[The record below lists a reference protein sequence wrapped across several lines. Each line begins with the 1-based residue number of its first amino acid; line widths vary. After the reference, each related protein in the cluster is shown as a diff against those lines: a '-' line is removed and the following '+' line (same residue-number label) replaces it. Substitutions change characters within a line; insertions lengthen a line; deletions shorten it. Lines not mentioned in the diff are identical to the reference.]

1 MIIEKAV
8 LQRNQPR
15 STNVMWIRPMGD
27 DLLIYVFNRGR
38 WQSVK
43 LADDKNTYYT
53 GDDEAL
59 GIEEI
64 KKVVGA
70 GSGES
75 GFSFEDSDDNTN
87 YPDDILS

>member
-43 LADDKNTYYT
+43 LADDKDTYYT

-64 KKVVGA
+64 KKIVGTG
-70 GSGES
+70 GSGQ
-75 GFSFEDSDDNTN
+75 GFNFEDSEDTTD
-87 YPDDILS
+87 YPESILS